1 MHFFLVDGNHKLI
14 WWRIVLHGGID
25 GYSRLIT
32 YLHASSNN
40 KAATVFNLFKH
51 AVSEFGIPSRVRS
64 DIGRENIDVAKYMLE
79 HRGLNRGSVLVGRS
93 VHNQRIERLWR
104 DVHGAVTQVYQK
116 LFRYVEQE
124 GLLDQLNEK
133 HLFALHYIYIP

>member
-51 AVSEFGIPSRVRS
+51 AVSEFGIPSRVHS

-133 HLFALHYIYIP
+133 HSFALHYIYIP